1 MAVLVSEPYR
11 HANCASCGST
21 NRPMKE
27 FKFFRDVGFSVCV
40 VLCKYCA
47 KNLATLADYS
57 FNKKC
62 SAQQIAEADCSGDIT
77 ECGGAC
83 YTRKGLPKEVINELK
98 GVKNDKSKADTEQ
111 VQ

>member
-1 MAVLVSEPYR
+1 MAVLVTEPYKY
-11 HANCASCGST
+11 ATCASCGSA

-27 FKFFRDVGFSVCV
+27 FKFLRDVGFSVCV

-47 KNLATLADYS
+47 ENLSTLADTS
-57 FNKKC
+57 FKRC
-62 SAQQIAEADCSGDIT
+62 SAQQIAEANCSGDIT

-83 YTRKGLPKEVINELK
+83 YTRKGLTKEVMNKLK
-98 GVKNDKSKADTEQ
+98 GVKNDKSEADLKQ